1 MKVSS
6 AIKNNPN
13 CIKSIKLNLFFI
25 GTTSILCRMKVNPP
39 CNTIVPK
46 TKIPYP
52 ANSVNKTLMIQRSPL
67 HLSFEKWNQPF
78 KVRA

>member
-1 MKVSS
+1 MNVSNAKINIPK
-6 AIKNNPN
+6 AIRSL
-13 CIKSIKLNLFFI
+13 KSKCFI
-25 GTTSILCRMKVNPP
+25 DITSILCRMKVNPP